1 MEVVGRLAGGVAHN
15 FNNILAAIVGFSEL
29 LIDALTNESKERAQ
43 ARRILQA
50 ALRGRDVVRQLLTFS
65 RQADLEKTQVAL
77 VSLIKETLNL
87 IRASLPS
94 TISVELDIGDTG
106 TLVVADPIQIQ
117 QIILNLTTNAA
128 YAMREKG
135 GNLTIGLSH
144 IDLCPDDASELE
156 LEPGKYVK
164 MWVED
169 TGTGIGDEIREKIF
183 DPFFTTKPIGQGTGL
198 GLSTVHGIVK
208 SCSGA
213 IKVETACGLGSTFAV
228 FLPMADTSVAP
239 VRRAPDDVPLGTGR
253 ILFVDDEE
261 SLVEIGTEMLEDLG
275 YTVTGSVSSAKAL
288 ALFTSDPDAFDLVI
302 TDQTMPDFTGLDL
315 AREFASIRSD
325 VPVILV
331 TGFSHLVDAGRAR
344 QAGIRAFLMKPLT
357 KGELARTVRDV
368 LATEKES
375 SVTSSGNG
383 TE

>member
-1 MEVVGRLAGGVAHN
+1 VE
-15 FNNILAAIVGFSEL
+15 
-29 LIDALTNESKERAQ
+29 
-43 ARRILQA
+43 
-50 ALRGRDVVRQLLTFS
+50 
-65 RQADLEKTQVAL
+65 L
-77 VSLIKETLNL
+77 VSLIKETFNL

-94 TISVELDIGDTG
+94 TISVKLDISDSG

-117 QIILNLTTNAA
+117 QIILNLAANAA

-144 IDLCPDDASELE
+144 VDLSPDDSSALQ
-156 LEPGKYVK
+156 LEPGRYVK

-169 TGTGIGDEIREKIF
+169 TGMGIGDEIREKIF

-208 SCSGA
+208 ACNGA
-213 IKVETACGLGSTFAV
+213 IKVETASGLGSTFTV
-228 FLPMADTSVAP
+228 FLPMTDASAAAAT
-239 VRRAPDDVPLGTGR
+239 RAPDDVPLGRGR

-261 SLVEIGTEMLEDLG
+261 SLVEIGKEMLEDLG

-315 AREFASIRSD
+315 AREFAFIRPD

-344 QAGIRAFLMKPLT
+344 QAGIRAFLMKPLP

-368 LATEKES
+368 FATEKES
-375 SVTSSGNG
+375 PAAFSENG
-383 TE
+383 T